1 MTRSRQLLAVVAVL
15 AAATPALAQETGF
28 YVGGALGQSSFRKA
42 CRDFDELVAAQGAF
56 NCISHEA
63 SAGKVF
69 GGWRF
74 HRYLAAELSYVDY
87 GEAKGTATLG
97 AASVMAS
104 SKVQAAGLSGLGIL
118 PLGERLSVFG
128 RLGLLQTRTQSKA
141 TGAALAESNHSELEL
156 HVGIGGLLQLG
167 RGFALRLEF
176 ERVNDSKIDLSTLG
190 VQYQF

>member
-1 MTRSRQLLAVVAVL
+1 MKRAGKLLAAIAAL

-42 CRDFDELVAAQGAF
+42 CRDFDELVASQGSF

-74 HRYLAAELSYVDY
+74 HRYLAAELSYIDY
-87 GEAKGTATLG
+87 GEAKATATLG
-97 AASVMAS
+97 TASVMAS

-118 PLGERLSVFG
+118 PLGDRLSVFG

-141 TGAALAESNHSELEL
+141 TGAAAAESDHSELEM
-156 HVGIGGLLQLG
+156 HVGIGGMLLLG
-167 RGFALRLEF
+167 RGWSLRLEF

-190 VQYQF
+190 AQYQF